1 MLVEQIDGIDL
12 ETLERLFR
20 NLLDVLRPAV
30 QSVPL
35 ATVAGVGRPPEFRC
49 DDDFAAKRREGL
61 ADKFFVQQRAVDLSG
76 IEECDSSLH
85 GGAEK
90 SSHLLLIFWR
100 PVGPA
105 HSHAA
110 KSDGRYFETLC
121 SKIALLHRDYSF
133 VAKSG
138 GTWWEWQSA
147 VSELLFAHSK
157 DTECRFDCAFP
168 ILPILCLI
176 LSDVMILCTAWPG
189 E

>member
-76 IEECDSSLH
+76 IEECDSPLH
-85 GGAEK
+85 GGVQK
-90 SSHLLLIFWR
+90 SNHLLFISWR

-105 HSHAA
+105 HSHTA
-110 KSDGRYFETLC
+110 KSDSRYFEIPC
-121 SKIALLHRDYSF
+121 SKIALLHCDYS
-133 VAKSG
+133 SG
-138 GTWWEWQSA
+138 YTGRTGWKWHSA
-147 VSELLFAHSK
+147 VSLL
-157 DTECRFDCAFP
+157 
-168 ILPILCLI
+168 
-176 LSDVMILCTAWPG
+176 
-189 E
+189 